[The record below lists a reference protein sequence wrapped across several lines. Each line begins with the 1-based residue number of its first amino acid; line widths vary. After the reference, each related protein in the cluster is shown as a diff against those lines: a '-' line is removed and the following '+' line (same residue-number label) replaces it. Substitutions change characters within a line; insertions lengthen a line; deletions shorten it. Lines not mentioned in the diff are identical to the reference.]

1 MPSDQSQ
8 SIRYVAL
15 GDSYTIG
22 QSVSKGESFPDQLVS
37 RLQKDG
43 IEIELVANPSR
54 TGWTTKQL
62 IDNELLYVE
71 SERANFVTLLV
82 GVNDWVQGVSAD
94 SFARNLSFI
103 LDRLIEKVGPNRVVV
118 ITIPDFSVM
127 PAAAYLQDGRDIS
140 KGIAEFNAIISAEAL
155 RRNLTVVDIFSL
167 SKEAKNTS
175 DFISVDG
182 LHPSAIQYRAW
193 VELLYPVA
201 LALFKQ
207 NN

>member
-1 MPSDQSQ
+1 MSSDQSQ

-22 QSVSKGESFPDQLVS
+22 QSVSKGESFPDQLVG

-62 IDNELLYVE
+62 IDNELPYVE

-82 GVNDWVQGVSAD
+82 GVNDWVQGVSAH
-94 SFARNLSFI
+94 SFAQNLSFI

-127 PAAAYLQDGRDIS
+127 PAAAYLQDGRDMS

-167 SKEAKNTS
+167 SKEAKNRS

-193 VELLYPVA
+193 VDLLYPVV
-201 LALFKQ
+201 LTLFKQ